1 MKHVERKEHNKG
13 MKVFLFEKS
22 KYSGKTKIKTIR
34 SCKLNHFFSVIK
46 KKLKCL
52 QHYNSKCGL
61 RTALLE
67 SPGSLLEM

>member
-34 SCKLNHFFSVIK
+34 SCKLNQFFSVIK
-46 KKLKCL
+46 KNWNVYNIITQSVVFE
-52 QHYNSKCGL
+52 QHYWNH
-61 RTALLE
+61 LE
-67 SPGSLLEM
+67 AY